1 MLTCGAD
8 EDRTHGL
15 QSAILAG
22 KLESSAGTINTVPGG
37 PFSGPLTDGG
47 TKQKDAPPS
56 FLRAARGG
64 APALLA
70 EVFQAWASLA
80 APAAGGAR

>member
-15 QSAILAG
+15 QSAILARTA
-22 KLESSAGTINTVPGG
+22 ESSGETKFCVPER
-37 PFSGPLTDGG
+37 PVSGPVTDGG
-47 TKQKDAPPS
+47 TKQKDAAPS

-64 APALLA
+64 APALLGD
-70 EVFQAWASLA
+70 VFAAWAIEA
-80 APAAGGAR
+80 APKAGGAR